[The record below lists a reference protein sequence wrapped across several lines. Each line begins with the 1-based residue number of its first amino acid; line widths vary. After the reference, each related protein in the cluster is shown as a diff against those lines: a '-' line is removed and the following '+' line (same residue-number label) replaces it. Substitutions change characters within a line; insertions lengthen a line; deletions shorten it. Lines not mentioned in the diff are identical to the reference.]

1 MNRRTAGL
9 IGCLLLLTLAT
20 GCATKYEGGFNPT
33 FFPRAA
39 LAPEARQVGRVA
51 VWVRRP
57 AADLV
62 YTVTTRQEALGLQVP
77 IGRIVEEAALA
88 SVGQTLQGGALLV
101 NEVPVADG
109 GFAATLVIDAVR
121 MELDH
126 EKYTAVLPLPPFIT
140 WVGATSGRVAFDLRL
155 LDAQGRAVWSRTYD
169 SGREDWQRF
178 SVTSGEEVRVAIVRI
193 AHETAW
199 RLSQQVAADVRDWLA
214 DERGK
219 PREL

>member
-1 MNRRTAGL
+1 MNRRIAGL
-9 IGCLLLLTLAT
+9 VGCLLLLTLAT
-20 GCATKYEGGFNPT
+20 GCAAKYEGGFNPT

-39 LAPEARQVGRVA
+39 LAPEARQVGRAA
-51 VWVRRP
+51 VWVRPP
-57 AADLV
+57 AEGLV
-62 YTVTTRQEALGLQVP
+62 YTVTRQEALGLQVP
-77 IGRIVEEAALA
+77 IGHIVEEAALA
-88 SVGQTLQGGALLV
+88 SVGQTLQGGALRV

-169 SGREDWQRF
+169 SGRERWQRF
-178 SVTSGEEVRVAIVRI
+178 SVTSGEEVSVAIVRM

-199 RLSQQVAADVRDWLA
+199 RLSQQVAADLRDWLA

-219 PREL
+219 LREL

>member
-1 MNRRTAGL
+1 MNRRIAGL

-20 GCATKYEGGFNPT
+20 GCATKYEGGFNPA
-33 FFPRAA
+33 FFPRVA
-39 LAPEARQVGRVA
+39 LAPEARQGGRVA
-51 VWVRRP
+51 LWVRP
-57 AADLV
+57 HAKDFV
-62 YTVTTRQEALGLQVP
+62 YSVTRDEALDLLVP

-88 SVGQTLQGGALLV
+88 SVGQTLQGGVLRV

-109 GFAATLVIDAVR
+109 GFAATRVIDAVR

-126 EKYTAVLPLPPFIT
+126 EKYTVVLPFPPFIT
-140 WVGATSGRVAFDLRL
+140 WVGATTGHIAFDLRL
-155 LDAQGRAVWSRTYD
+155 LDVQGRAVWSRTYD

-178 SVTSGEEVRVAIVRI
+178 SVTSGEQVPVAIVRM

-199 RLSQQVAADVRDWLA
+199 RLSQQVAGDLRRWLA